1 MRVALQKY
9 NLEVQCK
16 KGTLMHIAH
25 AYCTC
30 IESGISEDH
39 WWNADEVVW
48 DSFTWDSWSWRAYSN
63 RTTETRCFP
72 WSNCSRWWYSGT
84 YPCYQARVARQE
96 KSPPAVQPCYDK
108 WNKLIKSQG
117 LVFRGKQLVLPL
129 PLRRTC
135 KLSSTVVTL
144 ALEDVFAVLV
154 KFFTGQE
161 WVLK

>member
-25 AYCTC
+25 ALSRVYLKTT
-30 IESGISEDH
+30 
-39 WWNADEVVW
+39 DEVQ
-48 DSFTWDSWSWRAYSN
+48 TKLCEIHLL
-63 RTTETRCFP
+63 ETVDHEEHIQIEPPKQDVFHDQIAAD
-72 WSNCSRWWYSGT
+72 GDI
-84 YPCYQARVARQE
+84 QELIRVI
-96 KSPPAVQPCYDK
+96 KLGWPDKKKCPPAVQPCYDK
-108 WNKLIKSQG
+108 WKKLIKSQG

-135 KLSSTVVTL
+135 KLSSAVVTL

-154 KFFTGQE
+154 KFCTGQE